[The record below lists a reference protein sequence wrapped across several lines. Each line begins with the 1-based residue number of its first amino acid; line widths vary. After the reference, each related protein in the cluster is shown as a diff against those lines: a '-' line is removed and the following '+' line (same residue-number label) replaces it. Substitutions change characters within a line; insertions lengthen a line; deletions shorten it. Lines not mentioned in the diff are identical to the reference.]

1 MSRAE
6 ALVYFGLF
14 VCGLTSVAIAINS
27 MILNYGASTG
37 FIGLRW

>member
-14 VCGLTSVAIAINS
+14 ICALTSLAIAVNS
-27 MILNYGASTG
+27 IIQNYGASTG
-37 FIGLRW
+37 FIGLHR